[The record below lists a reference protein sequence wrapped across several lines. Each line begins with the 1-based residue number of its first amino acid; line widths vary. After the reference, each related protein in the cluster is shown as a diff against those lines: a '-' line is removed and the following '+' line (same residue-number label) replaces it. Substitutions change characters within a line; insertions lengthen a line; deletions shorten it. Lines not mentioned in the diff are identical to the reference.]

1 MPRFAPQPHL
11 PRFCLLAA
19 LFLAPHLQQAANA
32 CTLRLGYTS
41 QNAPPYYIGTDTV
54 PAAPGAAVELM
65 QEMAAHSGCAIT
77 PVRLPTSRLV
87 WALDSGRIDAAAM
100 TTPPADA
107 PQVVLP
113 LDSRGKPD
121 TSRGL
126 PQFTMI
132 FVRAEDRAIGN
143 QQPADFLRG
152 RRIGVTHGVSFA
164 AELRDAGM
172 VVDDG
177 ASNTRRN
184 FDKLRL
190 NRVDAVAVSLNAPGD
205 LDDLLATE
213 YGRQLVRLD
222 RPLRSRALW
231 LMVNK
236 TFYGANKPA
245 VERMWDWLGQNGSKR
260 MPVLLKKYE
269 ATR

>member
-1 MPRFAPQPHL
+1 MLRPAPL
-11 PRFCLLAA
+11 LLLLLAA
-19 LFLAPHLQQAANA
+19 GADA

-41 QNAPPYYIGTDTV
+41 QNAPPYYLGTDTV
-54 PAAPGAAVELM
+54 PAAPGAAIELM
-65 QEMAAHSGCAIT
+65 REMAAHSGCTID
-77 PVRLPTSRLV
+77 PVRQPTSRLL
-87 WALDSGRIDAAAM
+87 WALDNGRIDAAAM
-100 TTPPADA
+100 TTPPAGA
-107 PQVVLP
+107 TQIVLP

-126 PQFTMI
+126 PQFTMLY
-132 FVRAEDRAIGN
+132 VRAEDRASGN
-143 QQPADFLRG
+143 QNPEQFLRG

-164 AELRDAGM
+164 AELRDGGM

-177 ASNTRRN
+177 AANTRRN

-205 LDDLLATE
+205 LDDLLTTE
-213 YGRQLVRLD
+213 YGRQLARLE
-222 RPLRSRALW
+222 RPFRSRALW

-236 TFYGANKPA
+236 TYYGSNKAA
-245 VERMWDWLGQNGSKR
+245 VESMWTWLGDTGAKR